1 MLMNSLVGMHNGNL
15 IVQPAASKEQGFTS
29 HTSNLNVATRR
40 NQRLTHHRPTIAVIL
55 GDPTTEYTKLLWN
68 GLSDLAVEQG
78 VNLLY
83 YAGREFD
90 TPDPQLV
97 TFNRIDELINPALV
111 DGIIVA
117 GILLNDLDLEQR
129 ADWLRRFSPLPI
141 VSIGVTVPLAGVTEL
156 HVDNFQGVYA
166 LVSHL
171 IEVHGK
177 QRLAFIKGCG
187 PYSDSEPRY
196 QGYCKALHDHQ
207 LSFRP
212 ELVITG
218 DGGMAVGD
226 SAVDRLLQQPGQ
238 PVDAIVAAND
248 ALALRVVEAL
258 CARGVQIPQQIAV
271 VGFDNTLNSQVTYPP
286 ITTVEQPI
294 YQLGNR
300 ALALLLERLAGNRV
314 PPVSVLPTT
323 LIMRPSCG
331 CMDSTISAMV
341 TASLLTAEQRLARV
355 AQPPSLTT
363 LNPDVWQSR
372 IVQSL
377 GALLATK
384 LPHVNEAALHKLV
397 LAITQ
402 CDWHAGE
409 RTQRAEQATTFLTA
423 LTQFFHQV
431 AATSLTFEDWQNL
444 LTVLYAAVAP
454 HIGDKDALSWF
465 SHLIDQGRTLISQLL
480 HQHNHS
486 QQLLMARTTHT
497 LSTLGQRL
505 ITTFDAGQI
514 VHLLRQCLPQIGV
527 SRFYLVEYAHEQRA
541 AATEA
546 APLPEYASLLL
557 AFSPSTEPSPPQQPL
572 RFATRDLLPAGL
584 WPTNARFTFFLQPL
598 VFAEQTLGFFLVEMA
613 ELQAA
618 TCEALQMYLSS
629 ALYNLQMV
637 AKLRTAQQAAEQA
650 NVAKSLFL
658 ASMSHEIRTPMN
670 SVIGMTSLLRGTALT
685 IEQREFVDT
694 IHQSGETLLTLVN
707 DILDLSKIESGK
719 LELEMQPFALAHC
732 LDEVLAL
739 AACPAAAKKLEV
751 NYLIGST
758 VPTLILGDRIRLRQ
772 ILVNLVSNAIKFTS
786 QGEVFVMVE
795 ATALGDDRYRLA
807 FAVKDTGIGI
817 PAHLASRL
825 FQPFHQVDAST
836 TRRFGGTGLGLAI
849 AKHLCEL
856 MGGSIGLH
864 SEEGKG
870 STFTFTV
877 VAQSSAA
884 QPVTERQA
892 PTGLT
897 DRPVL
902 ILDPHATN
910 CTVLRHYTQQWGL
923 QPSTASTLVEACRLA
938 QEQGPFALAIIDL
951 PQVENDPLALVAQL
965 RALPGQSTMAV
976 IWLRALGEDRRL
988 VAPHPLPNVF
998 YLWKPLRPSTLYEQ
1012 IVACFTEAT
1021 PVLASLDNPVP
1032 VEQPLSASKATADA
1046 MPTIPPTD
1054 PPLTILLVEDNPFN
1068 QKVALHMLRRLG
1080 YHADL
1085 AQNGQDALQA
1095 VQEKPYDVI
1104 LMDMQ
1109 MPEMDGLDATRR
1121 IRQLLTHQAQPR
1133 IVAMTAAVLAADQA
1147 MAYAA
1152 GMDAFLTKP
1161 VQPEKLLAVLKPPQH
1176 ALTR

>member
-1 MLMNSLVGMHNGNL
+1 MLMNSLVGMHNSNL
-15 IVQPAASKEQGFTS
+15 IVQPAPSKEQGFTS
-29 HTSNLNVATRR
+29 HTINLNVAAHPY
-40 NQRLTHHRPTIAVIL
+40 QRLPHQRPTIAVIL
-55 GDPTTEYTKLLWN
+55 GDPNPAYTKLLWN
-68 GLSDLAVEQG
+68 GLSDLAVEQD

-83 YAGREFD
+83 YAGRAFD
-90 TPDPQLV
+90 TPAPEQA
-97 TFNRIDELINPALV
+97 TFNRLDELINPALV
-111 DGIIVA
+111 DGLIVS
-117 GILLNDLDLEQR
+117 GSLLNEWNLEQR
-129 ADWLRRFSPLPI
+129 AAWLRRFAPLPM
-141 VSIGVTVPLAGVTEL
+141 VSIGASVPLAGVTEL
-156 HVDNFQGVYA
+156 HVDHFQGVYD

-177 QRLAFIKGCG
+177 QRLAFIKGCSS
-187 PYSDSEPRY
+187 YSDSEPRY

-207 LSFRP
+207 LPFRS
-212 ELVITG
+212 ELVLTG
-218 DGGMAVGD
+218 DEGMAAGD
-226 SAVDRLLQQPGQ
+226 SAIDWLLRQPEQ

-248 ALALRVVEAL
+248 TLALWVVEAL
-258 CARGVQIPQQIAV
+258 HVRGVQVPQEIAV
-271 VGFDNTLNSQVTYPP
+271 VGFDNTINSQVTYPP
-286 ITTVEQPI
+286 ITTMEQPI

-323 LIMRPSCG
+323 LIMRSSCG

-341 TASLLTAEQRLARV
+341 TASLSTAEQRLARV
-355 AQPPSLTT
+355 AQSPALAAR
-363 LNPDVWQSR
+363 NQEVWQSR
-372 IVQSL
+372 MVQSL
-377 GALLATK
+377 SALLATK

-397 LAITQ
+397 LVMTQ
-402 CDWHAGE
+402 CDWQAGE
-409 RTQRAEQATTFLTA
+409 RAQRAEQATTFLTA

-431 AATSLTFEDWQNL
+431 AATSLTFEDWQSL
-444 LTVLYAAVAP
+444 LTVLCAAVAP
-454 HIGDKDALSWF
+454 HLADKDALNWF
-465 SHLIDQGRTLISQLL
+465 NHLIDQGRTLLSQLL
-480 HQHNHS
+480 HQHHHY
-486 QQLLMARTTHT
+486 QQLLLARTTHT
-497 LSTLGQRL
+497 LNTLGQRL
-505 ITTFDAGQI
+505 ITTFDAAQI
-514 VHLLRQCLPQIGV
+514 MHLLRQYLPQIGV
-527 SRFYLVEYAHEQRA
+527 SRFYLVEYAHEQRT
-541 AATEA
+541 AATDA

-557 AFSPSTEPSPPQQPL
+557 AFSPSTEPSPSQQPL
-572 RFATRDLLPAGL
+572 RFATRDLLPAEL

-629 ALYNLQMV
+629 ALSNLQMV

-685 IEQREFVDT
+685 TEQREFVDT

-719 LELEMQPFALAHC
+719 LELEMQPFTLAHC

-751 NYLIGST
+751 NYLIGPT
-758 VPTLILGDRIRLRQ
+758 VPPLIIGDRIRLRQ

-795 ATALGDDRYRLA
+795 ATSLGDDRYRLA

-870 STFTFTV
+870 STFTFTIA
-877 VAQSSAA
+877 AQSAA
-884 QPVTERQA
+884 QPVVAAPQA
-892 PTGLT
+892 PIGLSGHS
-897 DRPVL
+897 VL

-923 QPSTASTLVEACRLA
+923 QPSTASTLVDACRLA

-951 PQVENDPLALVAQL
+951 PPEENDPLALIAQL
-965 RALPGQSTMAV
+965 RALPAQSTMAV
-976 IWLRALGEDRRL
+976 IWLRALGEDRHL
-988 VAPHPLPNVF
+988 APPYSLPNVF

-1012 IVACFTEAT
+1012 IVACFTEST
-1021 PVLASLDNPVP
+1021 LAPASVDNQVP
-1032 VEQPLSASKATADA
+1032 VEQSLPGSKVTAD
-1046 MPTIPPTD
+1046 PRHTTPPAA
-1054 PPLTILLVEDNPFN
+1054 PSLSILLVEDNQFN

-1080 YHADL
+1080 YRADL
-1085 AQNGQDALQA
+1085 AQNGRDALQA

-1133 IVAMTAAVLAADQA
+1133 IVAMTAAVLAEDQA
-1147 MAYAA
+1147 LAYAA

-1161 VQPEKLLAVLKPPQH
+1161 VQPENLLAVLKPPQ
-1176 ALTR
+1176 

>member
-1 MLMNSLVGMHNGNL
+1 MLMNSLVGMHNSNL

-29 HTSNLNVATRR
+29 HTINLNVAERR
-40 NQRLTHHRPTIAVIL
+40 HQRVPHHRPTIAVLL
-55 GDPTTEYTKLLWN
+55 GDPNSEYTKLLWN

-90 TPDPQLV
+90 TPEPQQA
-97 TFNRIDELINPALV
+97 TFHRIDELINPALV

-117 GILLNDLDLEQR
+117 GSLLNDWDLEQR
-129 ADWLRRFSPLPI
+129 AAWLRRFTPLPI
-141 VSIGVTVPLAGVTEL
+141 VSIGATIPLPGVTEL

-177 QRLAFIKGCG
+177 QRLAFIKGCS
-187 PYSDSEPRY
+187 PYSDHEPRY

-207 LSFRP
+207 LPFRP

-218 DGGMAVGD
+218 DEGMAAGD
-226 SAVDRLLQQPGQ
+226 SAVDRLLHQPEQ

-248 ALALRVVEAL
+248 TLALRVVDAL
-258 CARGVQIPQQIAV
+258 RARGVLIPQQIAV
-271 VGFDNTLNSQVTYPP
+271 VGFDNTINAQVTYPP

-314 PPVSVLPTT
+314 LPVSVLPTT
-323 LIMRPSCG
+323 LVLRSSCG
-331 CMDSTISAMV
+331 CMDSMISAMV
-341 TASLLTAEQRLARV
+341 TASLSTAEQRLARV
-355 AQPPSLTT
+355 AQLPALAER
-363 LNPDVWQSR
+363 NQEVWQSR
-372 IVQSL
+372 MVQSL
-377 GALLATK
+377 SALLATK

-397 LAITQ
+397 LAMTQ
-402 CDWHAGE
+402 CDWHASE
-409 RTQRAEQATTFLTA
+409 RTQRAEQATAFLTA

-444 LTVLYAAVAP
+444 LTVLCAAVVP
-454 HIGDKDALSWF
+454 HLGDKDALQWF
-465 SHLIDQGRTLISQLL
+465 NHLIDQGRTLLSQLL
-480 HQHNHS
+480 HQHNHY
-486 QQLLMARTTHT
+486 QQLLLARTTHT

-505 ITTFDAGQI
+505 ITTFDAAQI
-514 VHLLRQCLPQIGV
+514 MHLLRQFLPQIGV

-541 AATEA
+541 ATTAA
-546 APLPEYASLLL
+546 APLPDYASLLL
-557 AFSPSTEPSPPQQPL
+557 AFNLSTELALPEQPL
-572 RFATRDLLPAGL
+572 RFATRDLLPAEL

-629 ALYNLQMV
+629 ALYNLHMV

-670 SVIGMTSLLRGTALT
+670 SVIGMTSLLRGTTLT
-685 IEQREFVDT
+685 TEQREFVDT

-719 LELEMQPFALAHC
+719 LELEMQPFTLAHC

-758 VPTLILGDRIRLRQ
+758 VPTLIMGDRIRLRQ

-786 QGEVFVMVE
+786 QGEVFVTIE
-795 ATALGDDRYRLA
+795 ATFLGDDRYRLA

-856 MGGSIGLH
+856 MGGAIGLH
-864 SEEGKG
+864 SEEGQG
-870 STFTFTV
+870 STFTFTI
-877 VAQSSAA
+877 VAQSAAPPVASAL
-884 QPVTERQA
+884 EA

-897 DRPVL
+897 ERPVL

-910 CTVLRHYTQQWGL
+910 RTVLRHYTHQWGL

-951 PQVENDPLALVAQL
+951 PPEENDPFALIAQL

-976 IWLRALGEDRRL
+976 IWLRALGEDQHL
-988 VAPHPLPNVF
+988 VPPHPLPNIF

-1012 IVACFTEAT
+1012 IVACFTDAPMAT
-1021 PVLASLDNPVP
+1021 ASIDNQGP
-1032 VEQPLSASKATADA
+1032 VEQPLPGGKVAVDSISTTSPA
-1046 MPTIPPTD
+1046 D
-1054 PPLTILLVEDNPFN
+1054 PPLRILLVEDNLFN

-1080 YHADL
+1080 YGADL

-1095 VQEKPYDVI
+1095 VQEKSYDVI

-1161 VQPEKLLAVLKPPQH
+1161 VQPEKLLAVLKPPQ
-1176 ALTR
+1176 